1 MGKFF
6 LEKFV
11 NNIFVTYRDVV
22 FFYHFHYA
30 FQSSC
35 SIANLFRVKTA
46 RIVKKSRVWYFWSAF
61 LLFFSVFIDVRL
73 GVILNENVFQ
83 DYLFNTVPHGCI
95 PV

>member
-1 MGKFF
+1 MEKSFFLKALDLPSLYLRMLGRCLSVAKNYPHKFSSVGKIF

-46 RIVKKSRVWYFWSAF
+46 RIVKKSRV
-61 LLFFSVFIDVRL
+61 
-73 GVILNENVFQ
+73 
-83 DYLFNTVPHGCI
+83 
-95 PV
+95 